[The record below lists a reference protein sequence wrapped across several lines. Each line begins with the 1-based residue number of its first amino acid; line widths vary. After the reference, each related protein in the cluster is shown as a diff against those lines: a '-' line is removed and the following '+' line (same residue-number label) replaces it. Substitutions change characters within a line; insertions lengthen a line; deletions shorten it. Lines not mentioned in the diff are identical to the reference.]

1 VRAPYLAPKHLVL
14 LPGLDGTG
22 DLFVDFIAA
31 FPESWTATTVTFPTD
46 RFLPYTDLRP
56 FVGAAVPQSER
67 FVLVAESFSAP
78 LAVWY
83 AATNPP
89 NLAAVVICAGFVRN
103 PLHGWSGVVK
113 ALVKPWLFKLK
124 PHRTILEYFLLGQDA
139 PSVLLQSLRH
149 ALRKVSPDVL
159 RGRLQEVL
167 DCDARDDL
175 RRTTVP
181 LLYLEATYD
190 RLLSLSCKDEFSQLR
205 PDTVLRSVPAPHL
218 LLQREPQKAATVI
231 MAFISSLPSRPD

>member
-1 VRAPYLAPKHLVL
+1 L
-14 LPGLDGTG
+14 T
-22 DLFVDFIAA
+22 
-31 FPESWTATTVTFPTD
+31 
-46 RFLPYTDLRP
+46 YTDLRP
-56 FVGAAVPQSER
+56 LVGAAVPQSER

-103 PLHGWSGVVK
+103 PLHGWSGAVK

-124 PHRTILEYFLLGQDA
+124 PPRTILAYFLLGQHA
-139 PSVLLQSLRH
+139 PSGLLQSLRH
-149 ALRKVSPDVL
+149 ALQKVSPDVL
-159 RGRLQEVL
+159 SGRLQEVL

-231 MAFISSLPSRPD
+231 MAFISSLASRPD